1 MVPGMPLLHE
11 LHDLAR
17 ERGIERYRLMSKAE
31 LAAAL
36 GLDADAV
43 GPPPSA
49 AESAGP
55 TEVEL
60 ARRAGFALLTLRGQD
75 NALSLEALERLAELA
90 EQQADDP
97 ANRVVAITGAGT
109 RLFSSGADLASMRD
123 RTGSE
128 VTAVGTDACRR
139 IAALP
144 VPTVALLNGH
154 AVGGAIDLA
163 LACDWRFAVQG
174 AKLRFIHNELGYSPP
189 WGGAGR
195 LAMLIGRAAALR
207 MFATCAVVAA
217 EEARTLG
224 IVDELVGPGR
234 LESKLE
240 SLTAGVSRAD
250 REAVAVTKR
259 LVACEPDLA
268 AHELAFAALWDARGG
283 SSTLPA

>member
-1 MVPGMPLLHE
+1 MPLLYE

-17 ERGIERYRLMSKAE
+17 ERGIERYRLMSKSE

-36 GLDADAV
+36 GLEPDGAAPAAAV
-43 GPPPSA
+43 SETG
-49 AESAGP
+49 GP

-60 ARRAGFALLTLRGQD
+60 TRRAGFALLTLRGRD
-75 NALSLEALERLAELA
+75 NALSLEVLERLAELA
-90 EQQADDP
+90 EEQAADP
-97 ANRVVAITGAGT
+97 DVRVLAITGAGT
-109 RLFSSGADLASMRD
+109 RLFSSGADLARMRG
-123 RTGSE
+123 RPGSE
-128 VTAVGTDACRR
+128 VTASGTDACRR

-174 AKLRFIHNELGYSPP
+174 TKLRFIHNELGYSPP

-195 LAMLIGRAAALR
+195 LAALIGRSAALR
-207 MFATCAVVAA
+207 LFATCAVVAA
-217 EEARTLG
+217 EEARNLG

-240 SLTAGVSRAD
+240 SLTAGISRAD

-259 LVACEPDLA
+259 LLAAEPDLA
-268 AHELAFAALWDARGG
+268 AHERAFAALWDARAG
-283 SSTLPA
+283 SSTLSA